1 MRQISCR
8 ATQDTKIVNS
18 VFPASVGE
26 SKTIALLA
34 RNRQLLAAFEIFE
47 KYNVVFYSFRVQK
60 EQADTVR
67 MRMHVISRS
76 NNT

>member
-18 VFPASVGE
+18 LFPVSIGE
-26 SKTIALLA
+26 SKIIALLA
-34 RNRQLLAAFEIFE
+34 RNQQLLAAFEIFE
-47 KYNVVFYSFRVQK
+47 KCDVVCYSFRVQK

-67 MRMHVISRS
+67 MRMHMISR

>member
-18 VFPASVGE
+18 LFPVSIGE
-26 SKTIALLA
+26 SKIVVLLA
-34 RNRQLLAAFEIFE
+34 RSQQLLAAFEIFE
-47 KYNVVFYSFRVQK
+47 KCYSFRVQK

-67 MRMHVISRS
+67 MRVLMISR